1 MNIDLY
7 SSMQN
12 LNRAAVKYVA
22 DTMKTG
28 VSLPYIKKLCEDYL
42 LENGADSFWYWDV
55 GAFIFA
61 GDETALSVSGKDYQA
76 ADRIIQKDDIITIDL
91 SPQRNNIWGD
101 YARTLV
107 FEDGVLCDEI
117 EKIKRDEWRNGL
129 QMEEYLH
136 QALIDAGT
144 PDMTFEELYYYMNEL
159 IVKEGFINLD
169 FLGNLGHSIVK
180 DKKDR
185 IYTEKGNRKRLS
197 DVRMFTFE
205 PHISIPNSQYGY
217 KKEDIYY
224 FENGRLI
231 RL

>member
-28 VSLPYIKKLCEDYL
+28 MSLPYIKKLCEDYL

-180 DKKDR
+180 NKKDR

>member
-28 VSLPYIKKLCEDYL
+28 MSLPYIKKLCEDYL

-107 FEDGVLCDEI
+107 FEDGVLCGEI

>member
-22 DTMKTG
+22 DTMKIG
-28 VSLPYIKKLCEDYL
+28 MSLPYIKKLCEDYL

>member
-28 VSLPYIKKLCEDYL
+28 MSLPYIKKLCEDYL

-159 IVKEGFINLD
+159 IVKEGFITLD

>member
-1 MNIDLY
+1 MFDKGLL
-7 SSMQN
+7 QEQ
-12 LNRAAVKYVA
+12 
-22 DTMKTG
+22 
-28 VSLPYIKKLCEDYL
+28 IKKLCEDYL

-136 QALIDAGT
+136 QALVDVGA

-180 DKKDR
+180 NKKDR